1 MSSETIIS
9 MLIGTALGGIISALI
24 SYCFSRTS
32 SEELRQET
40 AKLKRLH
47 QILLNA
53 LEDKGLVE
61 FARDESG
68 HVNGNVFRL
77 LPENAVLTISATGES
92 RIINRGIQTTPN
104 NSRAEGAKNHSD
116 QHHFA
121 RLTAHSRLSPKIR

>member
-47 QILLNA
+47 HILLNA

-77 LPENAVLTISATGES
+77 LPENAVLTIGATGES
-92 RIINRGIQTTPN
+92 RIINPGDPDYP
-104 NSRAEGAKNHSD
+104 D
-116 QHHFA
+116 QFK
-121 RLTAHSRLSPKIR
+121 SGKCEKP